1 MSVKKIVAA
10 FTLAAGFTLA
20 SGLVHAAEK
29 AAAEKVS
36 AEQAAANAAC
46 KAADES
52 RAKASGVGGEWRDT
66 GKLIKKGAEAAAA
79 GDFAKAVK
87 ACNEAALQGKL
98 GYEQAT
104 SQKDIGTPAYMK

>member
-10 FTLAAGFTLA
+10 LTLAAGFSLA
-20 SGLVHAAEK
+20 SGIAQATDK
-29 AAAEKVS
+29 AAAD
-36 AEQAAANAAC
+36 AAC

-52 RAKASGVGGEWRDT
+52 RAKAASVGGEWRDT
-66 GKLIKKGAEAAAA
+66 GKLIKEGAEAAKG

-87 ACNEAALQGKL
+87 LCDKAALQGQR
-98 GYEQAT
+98 GYEQAM